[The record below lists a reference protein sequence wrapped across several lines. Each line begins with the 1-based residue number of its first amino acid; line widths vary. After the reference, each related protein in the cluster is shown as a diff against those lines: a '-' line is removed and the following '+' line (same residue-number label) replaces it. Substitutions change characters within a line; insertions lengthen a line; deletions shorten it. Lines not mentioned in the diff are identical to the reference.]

1 MQNRNSVERRYAEFY
16 QFYTRDFRKDIPIY
30 LEFAAKLGGPVLEVG
45 CRTGRVACQLA
56 GAGHD
61 VLAIDTARPMLEV
74 GVEQVRPFSER
85 VRLGDHDMRHQ
96 PTAERFPVVLVTLF
110 TFNDLIDVEEQ
121 RLFLRHV
128 KASSASPGVVILDL
142 FCPLFLARPDDVGEW
157 REIERTAGDV
167 QLKVRDR
174 REMLTPLLE
183 RRTQVFEVSG
193 GPSGEFTSH
202 RRYVSPLQARG
213 LLTEAGFEN
222 VRWVRDYDLATAEP
236 IEPDSRPAGP
246 FLVIGGL

>member
-1 MQNRNSVERRYAEFY
+1 MHTRNPVERRYAEFY
-16 QFYTRDFRKDIPIY
+16 QLYTRDFRKDIPIY
-30 LEFAAKLGGPVLEVG
+30 LEFAAKVGGPVLEIG

-61 VLAIDTARPMLEV
+61 VLAIDTERPMLEV

-85 VRLGDHDMRHQ
+85 VRMADHDVRQQ

-110 TFNDLIDVEEQ
+110 SFNDLIDVEEQ

-128 KASSASPGVVILDL
+128 KASMRSPGIVALDL
-142 FCPLFLARPDDVGEW
+142 FCPLFLARPDDSGEW

-167 QLKVRDR
+167 HLKVRDR

-183 RRTQVFEVSG
+183 RRTQVFEVAG
-193 GPSGEFTSH
+193 GPSGEYTSH
-202 RRYVSPLQARG
+202 RRYITPQQAQG
-213 LLTEAGFEN
+213 LMAEAGFEN
-222 VRWVRDYDLATAEP
+222 VRWVRDYDLGTAEP
-236 IEPDSRPAGP
+236 IAPESRPAGP
-246 FLVIGGL
+246 FLVIGEL